1 MLTLWAAVQTNAQ
14 CGAKVSGHI
23 LRTGSQEKLPG
34 VTLFIKETGRYI
46 LSDSTGAYKV
56 DSLCPGTYTLVLT
69 ATGYEPYES
78 HIVVDG
84 AGAGKG
90 RRAGKGGSTDNTRDV
105 HRDLWLHPDTRQL
118 QTVQVLGEKKT
129 DIHTAATA
137 QLSGQQLFQAS
148 GQTLGESLKSV
159 PGLNSIQTG
168 PSISKPV
175 IHGLHSNRI
184 LILNNGV
191 RQEGQ
196 QWGTEH
202 APEIDPFIADRITI
216 IKGAASVRYGSDA
229 LVGVLLVEPR
239 GLHPEKDLEGEANMV
254 AGTNGRSGGM
264 SALFQ
269 GKGPFDG
276 FSWRAQGTLK
286 KAGNFSTAHYYLKN
300 TGLEEEDFS
309 LTAGYK
315 KGHFGTEAYYSQFHN
330 KVGIF
335 EGSHV
340 GNVADLDSAFK
351 RSRPITPSYF
361 SYDIAR
367 TYQQI
372 THKLLKVSSSYTFHN
387 GGKIE
392 AQFSDQRNKR
402 DEYDIDLPYST
413 DPNILKMPQI
423 SFQIGTQSLDLLY
436 HAPARHN
443 FSGMYGISGFTQ
455 GNVFRGIRYLVPNF
469 RNYNGGAFAIER
481 WSKDKLTLEAGVR
494 YDYRWL
500 RVYRINNTTLATY
513 HNTSTYQNVTGT
525 IGASY
530 RVNDKLSFTANIG
543 TAWRAPSVNE
553 LYIDGIHLSAAS
565 YEKGDSSLRSERS
578 YDFTVSGKY
587 ESERFLADIT
597 LYDNIINDFIYAR
610 PSLTPIT
617 LISGT
622 YPLFNYTQANVNLK
636 GADAELRY
644 KLLRRLSLD
653 SKISLVRGWNKSI
666 HDWLIFM
673 PADRFDNSIRL
684 DLGGWG
690 ATRGWYISTGLLT
703 VLKQTR
709 TPPNSDY
716 VPPPNGYTLLNA
728 SLGFEWPW
736 KKQQLNIDLAGYN
749 LTNVAYRDYL
759 NKFRYYADDLGIN
772 VVLRARL
779 RF

>member
-1 MLTLWAAVQTNAQ
+1 MVLD
-14 CGAKVSGHI
+14 K
-23 LRTGSQEKLPG
+23 
-34 VTLFIKETGRYI
+34 
-46 LSDSTGAYKV
+46 
-56 DSLCPGTYTLVLT
+56 SL
-69 ATGYEPYES
+69 
-78 HIVVDG
+78 H
-84 AGAGKG
+84 K
-90 RRAGKGGSTDNTRDV
+90 
-105 HRDLWLHPDTRQL
+105 DLWLHVDARQL
-118 QTVQVLGEKKT
+118 TAVQVIGEKKT
-129 DIHTAATA
+129 DIATA
-137 QLSGQQLFQAS
+137 TTSHIGSLQLFQAS
-148 GQTLGESLKSV
+148 GQTLGESLRSV

-175 IHGLHSNRI
+175 IHGLHSNRV

-239 GLHPEKDLEGEANMV
+239 ALQPERSLEGEANVV
-254 AGTNGRSGGM
+254 AGSNGRSGGA
-264 SALFQ
+264 SAMVQ
-269 GKGPFDG
+269 GKGLFEG
-276 FSWRAQGTLK
+276 FNWRVQGTLK

-300 TGLEEEDFS
+300 TGLEEADFS
-309 LTAGYK
+309 LTALYK
-315 KGHFGTEAYYSQFHN
+315 KGNFGTEAYYSQFHN

-340 GNVADLDSAFK
+340 GNVADLDAAFK

-361 SYDIAR
+361 SYDIDR
-367 TYQQI
+367 TYQSI
-372 THKLLKVSSSYTFHN
+372 SHKLLKISSAYTFHN

-413 DPNILKMPQI
+413 DPNILRLPQI
-423 SFQIGTQSLDLLY
+423 SFQIQTQSLDLVY

-443 FSGMYGISGFTQ
+443 FSGMYGISGYTQ
-455 GNVFRGIRYLVPNF
+455 GNVFRGVRYLVPNF

-481 WSKDKLTLEAGVR
+481 WSKNSLTLEAGVR
-494 YDYRWL
+494 YDHRWL
-500 RVYRINNTTLATY
+500 RVYRLNGTTLQTY

-525 IGASY
+525 IGAAY
-530 RVNDKLSFTANIG
+530 RVNDKLSFTANAG
-543 TAWRAPSVNE
+543 SAWRAPSVNE

-578 YDFTVSGKY
+578 YDLTFSGKY
-587 ESERFLADIT
+587 ESERFFAEIA

-610 PSLTPIT
+610 PALTPIT

-622 YPLFNYTQANVNLK
+622 YPLFNYMQANVNLK
-636 GADAELRY
+636 GLDAELRY
-644 KLLRRLSLD
+644 KLFSRLSVD
-653 SKISLVRGWNKSI
+653 AKISLVRGWNKTI

-673 PADRFDNSIRL
+673 PADRFDNSLRL

-690 ATRGWYISTGLLT
+690 ATRGWYVRTGLLT

-709 TPPNSDY
+709 TPPYSDY

-728 SLGFEWPW
+728 NIGFQWPW
-736 KKQQLNIDLAGYN
+736 KKKQVYIDLAGYN

-772 VVLRARL
+772 VVLRAKL
-779 RF
+779 SF

>member
-1 MLTLWAAVQTNAQ
+1 MLST
-14 CGAKVSGHI
+14 GA
-23 LRTGSQEKLPG
+23 QEKIPG
-34 VTLFIKETGRYI
+34 VTIFIRETNRYV
-46 LSDSTGAYKV
+46 LSDSAGAYYV
-56 DSLCPGTYTLVLT
+56 DSLCPGAYTFIVT
-69 ATGYEPYES
+69 AIGYDS
-78 HIVVDG
+78 
-84 AGAGKG
+84 
-90 RRAGKGGSTDNTRDV
+90 STLRLRITKTQ
-105 HRDLWLHPDTRQL
+105 HKDLWLMANIRQL
-118 QTVQVLGEKKT
+118 QAVQVTGEKKP
-129 DIHTAATA
+129 DISTVTATHIGAR
-137 QLSGQQLFQAS
+137 QLFQAG
-148 GQTLGESLKSV
+148 GQTLGETLKSV

-175 IHGLHSNRI
+175 IHGLHSNRV

-229 LVGVLLVEPR
+229 LAGVLLVEPR
-239 GLHPEKDLEGEANMV
+239 PLEPERNLEGEANLV
-254 AGTNGRSGGM
+254 AGSNGRSGAT
-264 SALFQ
+264 SLLIQ
-269 GKGPFDG
+269 GKGDGWLDG
-276 FSWRAQGTLK
+276 FNWRAQGTLK

-309 LTAGYK
+309 LTANYK
-315 KGHFGTEAYYSQFHN
+315 KKNFGVETYYSQFHN

-372 THKLLKVSSSYTFHN
+372 VHKLFKTTAWYVFHN

-402 DEYDIDLPYST
+402 DEYDIDLPYTT
-413 DPNILKMPQI
+413 DPNILKLPQI
-423 SFQIGTQSLDLLY
+423 SFQIQTQTIDLLY
-436 HAPARHN
+436 HTPTRHH
-443 FSGMYGISGFTQ
+443 FTGTYGISGETQ

-469 RNYNGGAFAIER
+469 RNYNGGAFAIEK

-500 RVYRINNTTLATY
+500 RVYKLNGTTLQTY
-513 HNTSTYQNVTGT
+513 HNTSTYSNVTGT

-530 RVNDKLSFTANIG
+530 RVNDKLSFTTNIG
-543 TAWRAPSVNE
+543 SAWRAPSVNE

-587 ESERFLADIT
+587 ESERFFAEIA

-610 PSLTPIT
+610 PALTPIT

-636 GADAELRY
+636 GLDAEMRY
-644 KLLRRLSLD
+644 KILPRLSID
-653 SKISLVRGWNKSI
+653 SKVSLVRGWNKTI

-684 DLGGWG
+684 DLGDRGWG
-690 ATRGWYISTGLLT
+690 ATKNWYISTGLLT

-716 VPPPNGYTLLNA
+716 VPPPDGYSLLNA
-728 SLGFEWPW
+728 NIGFEWPGRRHHW
-736 KKQQLNIDLAGYN
+736 YFDLAGYN
-749 LTNVAYRDYL
+749 ITNTAYRDYL
-759 NKFRYYADDLGIN
+759 NKFRYYCDDLGIN
-772 VVLRARL
+772 VVLRTKMS
-779 RF
+779 F

>member
-1 MLTLWAAVQTNAQ
+1 M
-14 CGAKVSGHI
+14 
-23 LRTGSQEKLPG
+23 
-34 VTLFIKETGRYI
+34 
-46 LSDSTGAYKV
+46 
-56 DSLCPGTYTLVLT
+56 
-69 ATGYEPYES
+69 
-78 HIVVDG
+78 
-84 AGAGKG
+84 
-90 RRAGKGGSTDNTRDV
+90 
-105 HRDLWLHPDTRQL
+105 
-118 QTVQVLGEKKT
+118 GEKKP
-129 DIHTAATA
+129 DLATAATSH
-137 QLSGQQLFQAS
+137 LGGEQLFQAG
-148 GQTLGESLKSV
+148 GQTLGEALKSV

-175 IHGLHSNRI
+175 IHGLHSNRV

-229 LVGVLLVEPR
+229 LVGVLLVEPKALQPQR
-239 GLHPEKDLEGEANMV
+239 SLEGEANIV
-254 AGTNGRSGGM
+254 AGSNGRSGGA
-264 SALFQ
+264 SAMLQ
-269 GKGPFDG
+269 GKGLFDG
-276 FSWRAQGTLK
+276 FNWRVQGTLK

-309 LTAGYK
+309 LAAHYK
-315 KGHFGTEAYYSQFHN
+315 KGSFATEAYYSQFHN

-340 GNVADLDSAFK
+340 GNVADLDAAFQ

-361 SYDIAR
+361 SYDIDR
-367 TYQQI
+367 TYQNI
-372 THKLLKVSSSYTFHN
+372 SHKLLKISSYYSLKN

-402 DEYDIDLPYST
+402 DEYDINLPYST
-413 DPNILKMPQI
+413 DPNILRMPQI
-423 SFQIGTQSLDLLY
+423 SFQIQTQSLDLIY

-443 FSGMYGISGFTQ
+443 FSGMYGISGYTQ

-481 WSKDKLTLEAGVR
+481 WSKNSLTLEAGLR

-500 RVYRINNTTLATY
+500 RVYKLNGITLQTY

-525 IGASY
+525 VGASY
-530 RVNDKLSFTANIG
+530 RVNDKLSFTANVG
-543 TAWRAPSVNE
+543 SAWRAPSVNE

-565 YEKGDSSLRSERS
+565 YEKGDSSLRVERS
-578 YDFTVSGKY
+578 YDLTFSGKY
-587 ESERFLADIT
+587 ESERFFAEIA

-610 PSLTPIT
+610 PALAPIT

-622 YPLFNYTQANVNLK
+622 YPLFNYTQADVNLA
-636 GADAELRY
+636 GLDAQLRY
-644 KLLRRLSLD
+644 KLFSRLSLE

-673 PADRFDNSIRL
+673 PADRFDNSLRL

-690 ATRGWYISTGLLT
+690 PTRSWYISTGLLT
-703 VLKQTR
+703 VLKQSR

-716 VPPPNGYTLLNA
+716 VPPPDGYTLLNA
-728 SLGFEWPW
+728 NIGFKWPW
-736 KKQQLNIDLAGYN
+736 KKKQLNIDLAGYN

-772 VVLRARL
+772 VVLRGKL
-779 RF
+779 SF